1 MKICYD
7 KLSYK
12 WVPFKVVRA
21 YVLVVLVLSLI
32 GPVQYDYDFLYAFF
46 MILYIIAFLL
56 LTWLGMAKGST
67 YAPRYYGTGCRKHRL
82 ISWIKATTIICLPV
96 KIMLVVSSIQ
106 IMGTPDFGNI
116 FSMMASVYT
125 EMHHGDSFSNVYRQI
140 DTFCT
145 MIFYFSTFAGIYWRK
160 KLPKLYVFIIVV
172 NVVLDLFYNLC
183 FIGTQRSIVTI
194 AVLVLTLFARNAV
207 RTDLKIDKR
216 KLRNIALMI
225 IAILVV
231 FLNILSA
238 RKTLW
243 NESSGYI
250 YTNKHFNLS
259 HPLLFWCQTDKL
271 KYDVCNLLSYFT
283 QGFYGLS
290 LAFQVPFEW
299 SYLLGSVR
307 GLNSIIS
314 QIFPFVPDM
323 VEVTYPLRAGAE
335 FGVDGLASWY
345 SIFPWLASDLT
356 FIGALIYMAVVAWLF
371 MRCWIQAVEYDN
383 PIAFTLLVLLMI
395 QYIFLI
401 ANNQLFVQRGESL
414 ATVCL
419 LVLYCAGGA
428 GATSY
433 QARKSRYF
441 VPAFAHMCKVAV

>member
-1 MKICYD
+1 MKIYYD
-7 KLSYK
+7 KLYYK
-12 WVPFKVVRA
+12 WIPFKVVRA
-21 YVLVVLVLSLI
+21 YVLVLLILSLV
-32 GPVQYDYDFLYAFF
+32 GPVQYDYDCFYAFLTV
-46 MILYIIAFLL
+46 LYIIAFLL
-56 LTWLGMAKGST
+56 LTWLGMAKGSIYT
-67 YAPRYYGTGCRKHRL
+67 PSYYGTKRRKQKL
-82 ISWIKATTIICLPV
+82 ILWIKAATIVCLPI

-106 IMGTPDFGNI
+106 IMGLPDFGNV
-116 FSMMASVYT
+116 FSMLASVYT
-125 EMHHGDSFSNVYRQI
+125 EMHHGDSFINIYRQI

-145 MIFYFSTFAGIYWRK
+145 MVFYFSTFAGIYWRK
-160 KLPKLYVFIIVV
+160 KLPKQYTYLIVV

-194 AVLVLTLFARNAV
+194 AVLGLTIFARNAI
-207 RTDLKIDKR
+207 RKDLKVDKR
-216 KLRNIALMI
+216 KFSKIALI
-225 IAILVV
+225 VIAILVV

-243 NESSGYI
+243 NESTRYI
-250 YTNKHFNLS
+250 YANNNFNLS

-299 SYLLGSVR
+299 SFMLGSVR

-314 QIFPFVPDM
+314 QVFPFVPDM
-323 VEVTYPLRAGAE
+323 IELTYPLRAGAE
-335 FGVDGLASWY
+335 FGVDGLANWY
-345 SIFPWLASDLT
+345 TIFPWLASDIT
-356 FIGALIYMAVVAWLF
+356 FIGALIYMSVAAWLF
-371 MRCWIQAVEYDN
+371 MRCWIQSVEYDN

-395 QYIFLI
+395 QYFFLI

-419 LVLYCAGGA
+419 LVLYIVGG
-428 GATSY
+428 G
-433 QARKSRYF
+433 KSNF
-441 VPAFAHMCKVAV
+441 LPDKEE